1 VKANPSGF
9 TTASTT
15 ASKFDTQAAQAAE
28 PQRSTSTFSAPRE
41 RRAANANRMARMP
54 KWWWYRN
61 YVMAVPAAAAVLACV
76 VVQFVP
82 PRFTA
87 TARLLPPQANQNSAQ
102 IIATRTNSNAGLGMA
117 AMGAKNPS
125 EVYAQLFLSRSVQ
138 DQAIQ
143 TLKLGEHYKLTDP
156 DEIRGQL
163 ETSTVANVNKAGLIE
178 LSVTDHNA
186 QRSAEITNALI
197 SGMYTVGLRV
207 TQEAAR
213 RQTEFYDNLIAET
226 RERLR
231 KADDQLMAVEARGG
245 LTRLKGQEEATTAT
259 IVALKNSI
267 ADREVELARL
277 RRYATDQQPDVQ
289 RARAELSAL
298 HSQLATVEK
307 PLARRQSDIL
317 VAPADYPEL
326 RRLVEPARREVESL
340 SSVLNQLQRNREAS
354 RIDDSRDLT
363 TIVVL
368 DQAITPSKK
377 SWPVTSRVAFS
388 AFAGALLIALGIAFA
403 SSISGKSTLTN
414 RRKSPLTMAA

>member
-1 VKANPSGF
+1 MTSSAVHSKLDAQPSPIDHLN
-9 TTASTT
+9 S
-15 ASKFDTQAAQAAE
+15 TQAL
-28 PQRSTSTFSAPRE
+28 PRE

-61 YVMAVPAAAAVLACV
+61 YVLAAPAAAAVLACV

-102 IIATRTNSNAGLGMA
+102 IIATHANSNAGLGMA

-143 TLKLGEHYKLTDP
+143 ILKLGEHYKLTNP
-156 DEIRGQL
+156 DEIRTEL
-163 ETSTVANVNKAGLIE
+163 EKSTVANVNKAGLIE
-178 LSVTDHNA
+178 LAVTDRDA
-186 QRSAEITNALI
+186 LRSAEIANALI
-197 SGMYTVGLRV
+197 SGMYTVGLRI

-259 IVALKNSI
+259 IVSLKNSV

-277 RRYATDQQPDVQ
+277 RRYATEQQPDVQ
-289 RARAELSAL
+289 RARAELNAL
-298 HSQLATVEK
+298 HAQLAAVEK
-307 PLARRQSDIL
+307 PLARRQADIL

-340 SSVLNQLQRNREAS
+340 TVVLTQLQRNREAS

-368 DQAITPSKK
+368 DPAITPSQK
-377 SWPVTSRVAFS
+377 SWPVTSRVMFS
-388 AFAGALLIALGIAFA
+388 AFAGVLLLALGIAFA
-403 SSISGKSTLTN
+403 AAVSGKTRLTN
-414 RRKSPLTMAA
+414 RRNSKVAVAA

>member
-1 VKANPSGF
+1 MKTDPVKSRLDAQSIEPERSPR
-9 TTASTT
+9 
-15 ASKFDTQAAQAAE
+15 TQAL
-28 PQRSTSTFSAPRE
+28 PRE

-61 YVMAVPAAAAVLACV
+61 YVLAVPAAAAVLACV
-76 VVQFVP
+76 VVQFVS

-87 TARLLPPQANQNSAQ
+87 NARLLPPQANQNSAQ
-102 IIATRTNSNAGLGMA
+102 IIATHANSNAGLGMA

-143 TLKLGEHYKLTDP
+143 MLKLGEHYRLTDA
-156 DEIRGQL
+156 DEIRSEL
-163 ETSTVANVNKAGLIE
+163 EKSTVANVNKAGLIE
-178 LSVTDHNA
+178 LSVTDRNA
-186 QRSAEITNALI
+186 VRSAEITNALI

-231 KADDQLMAVEARGG
+231 KADDQLMTVEARGG
-245 LTRLKGQEEATTAT
+245 LTRLRGQEEATTAT
-259 IVALKNSI
+259 IVTLKNSI
-267 ADREVELARL
+267 TDREVELARL
-277 RRYATDQQPDVQ
+277 RRYATEQQPDVQ
-289 RARAELSAL
+289 RARAELNAL
-298 HSQLATVEK
+298 HAQLAAVEK

-317 VAPADYPEL
+317 LAPADYPEL

-340 SSVLNQLQRNREAS
+340 TSVLTQLQRNREAS

-368 DQAITPSKK
+368 DQAITPSRK
-377 SWPVTSRVAFS
+377 SWPVTSRVMFS
-388 AFAGALLIALGIAFA
+388 AFAGALLVVLAIAFA
-403 SSISGKSTLTN
+403 ASIGGKTSFQN
-414 RRKSPLTMAA
+414 RRKSQVAAAA

>member
-1 VKANPSGF
+1 MNAN
-9 TTASTT
+9 TNANSTT
-15 ASKFDTQAAQAAE
+15 AKLEAQTAQPESPANNFNTQTAQ
-28 PQRSTSTFSAPRE
+28 RE
-41 RRAANANRMARMP
+41 RRAANANRVSRMP

-61 YVMAVPAAAAVLACV
+61 YVLAVPAAAAVLAFV

-87 TARLLPPQANQNSAQ
+87 TARLLPPAANQNSAQ
-102 IIATRTNSNAGLGMA
+102 IIATRTNANAGLGMA

-138 DQAIQ
+138 DYAIQ
-143 TLKLGEHYKLTDP
+143 NLKLGEHYQLRDA
-156 DEIRGQL
+156 DEIRLQL
-163 ETSTVANVNKAGLIE
+163 EKSTIANVNRAGLIE
-178 LSVTDHNA
+178 LSVTDA
-186 QRSAEITNALI
+186 DAKRSAEITNSLI

-245 LTRLKGQEEATTAT
+245 LTRLRGQEEATTAT
-259 IVALKNSI
+259 IVTLKS
-267 ADREVELARL
+267 AVTDRQVELARM

-298 HSQLATVEK
+298 QGELAAVEK
-307 PLARRQSDIL
+307 PLARRQTDIL
-317 VAPADYPEL
+317 VAPAEYPEL

-340 SSVLNQLQRNREAS
+340 TSVLTQLQRNREAS

-368 DQAITPSKK
+368 DEAIAPSKK
-377 SWPVTSRVAFS
+377 SWPVTSRVMFS
-388 AFAGALLIALGIAFA
+388 AFAAALLIALGIAFA
-403 SSISGKSTLTN
+403 SALSGKTALGN
-414 RRKSPLTMAA
+414 RRRPAAAAAA